1 MHIRPVKTEADYTRT
16 LAEIEQLWGAKTDTK
31 EGDLLDVLLVLIE
44 KYEEQHYPI
53 SPPDP
58 VEAIKFRMEQE
69 GLKQIDLAKYFGTK
83 SRVSEVLAHKRE
95 LTVAQIRKLHKE
107 LNIPLESLVGV

>member
-1 MHIRPVKTEADYTRT
+1 MHIRPVKTEADYSRA
-16 LAEIEQLWGAKTDTK
+16 LAEIEKLWGAKADTR
-31 EGDLLDVLLVLIE
+31 EGDLLDVLLVLVE
-44 KYEEQHYPI
+44 KYEDQHYPV

-58 VEAIKFRMEQE
+58 VEAIRFRMEQE
-69 GLKQIDLAKYFGTK
+69 GLKQIDLVKYFGAK

-95 LTVAQIRKLHKE
+95 LTIAQIRKLHKE